1 MGFFPTLF
9 ALEKKISSLAK
20 CLLRGVMKLLEKGS
34 GPVRAVKLLGQFCQ
48 EFHHQY
54 CPGLCNKR
62 QEASLLLTTTV
73 PTTAFTV
80 PK

>member
-48 EFHHQY
+48 DFTTNTA
-54 CPGLCNKR
+54 L
-62 QEASLLLTTTV
+62 ASAIRV
-73 PTTAFTV
+73 KKPACF
-80 PK
+80 